1 MISPD
6 FSGKGGRGGLCETRF
21 PENITG
27 VKSAPSFSLCPAFA
41 SLSLSVSKS
50 LNLIALYAFCSRSL
64 CEASVLGNLPFSAVA
79 MWVVKC

>member
-6 FSGKGGRGGLCETRF
+6 FSGKWGGGGLRETRF

-27 VKSAPSFSLCPAFA
+27 VKSALYRSLCVLLLL
-41 SLSLSVSKS
+41 LSLSVSKS

-64 CEASVLGNLPFSAVA
+64 CEASVLGNLPFSAVGG
-79 MWVVKC
+79 

>member
-1 MISPD
+1 M
-6 FSGKGGRGGLCETRF
+6 CETRF

-27 VKSAPSFSLCPAFA
+27 VKSALCRSLFVLLFA

-50 LNLIALYAFCSRSL
+50 LNLIAFCSRSL

-79 MWVVKC
+79 LWVVKC